1 MSETTADRPQKLV
14 NELRVSGHLMTLDTG
29 LFCIVCNP
37 SKAADVAT
45 GLPGVRVSLP
55 PGPIGRPEAVSI
67 STFRDDGWMTPFGD
81 AALVRVSGGPAQVLV
96 TVYQAPNV
104 PEGGAPNLQVLRLTD
119 TAPPAAAAMAP
130 PAGAPAPAP
139 VAAPAAPQQP
149 KVMDMVAHI
158 AGRGDVGG
166 MLGEPLGDK
175 GSARWIEG
183 FAVAP
188 TNGIAIGDI
197 EYQAVLGRDWLSPWV
212 DGGQFCGSRGMSL
225 PLLGLR
231 LRLRGAAAEAFDC
244 SYSATFVDGTEA
256 GPVEAGEACQAESLA
271 ALESITIIITPKG
284 AASADAPAE
293 AAPARKPA
301 AKAGSK
307 RK

>member
-1 MSETTADRPQKLV
+1 MSETAAERPHKLV

-37 SKAADVAT
+37 SRIADAAT

-55 PGPIGRPEAVSI
+55 PGPSGRPEAVSI
-67 STFRDDGWMTPFGD
+67 STFREDGWMTPFGD
-81 AALVRVSGGPAQVLV
+81 AALVRVTGGPAQVLV

-119 TAPPAAAAMAP
+119 TAPQAGAAAVA
-130 PAGAPAPAP
+130 APAPAP
-139 VAAPAAPQQP
+139 VPAAPVAP

-175 GSARWIEG
+175 GSGRWIEG

-188 TNGIAIGDI
+188 TNGVAVTDI

-225 PLLGLR
+225 PLLGLK

-244 SYSATFVDGTEA
+244 SYSATFVDGSEA

-271 ALESITIIITPKG
+271 SLESFSIFLTPKG
-284 AASADAPAE
+284 AAGTPEPEAE

-301 AKAGSK
+301 AKK